1 MPTSLF
7 QRVVIGALFGAVC
20 GVAMAQTA
28 SGPQVA
34 LSGVSGSRALLVI
47 DGAAPRFVSVGQ
59 TVLGVKLL
67 AVDGDTAMV
76 DIQGQRQTLQVG
88 AAPVSVGKAR
98 GDGGGQRIVMTADP
112 SGHFMPDGQING
124 QSVRFMVDTG
134 ATTVALGASEAR
146 RINLK
151 YEHGQRVRMST
162 ANGVSSGYLIRLA
175 SVRVGDVVAYDV
187 EAVVSPQPMP
197 FVLLGNSFLNRFQM
211 QKHNDQ
217 MTLEKRF

>member
-1 MPTSLF
+1 MPKLPI
-7 QRVVIGALFGAVC
+7 QRLAVGLLCGALSGFSGAQS
-20 GVAMAQTA
+20 A
-28 SGPQVA
+28 PQVA
-34 LSGVSGSRALLVI
+34 LSGVSGSKALLVI

-67 AVDGDTAMV
+67 AVDGDAATV

-134 ATTVALGASEAR
+134 ATTVALGAGEAR

-151 YEHGQRVRMST
+151 YEHGQRVRLST
-162 ANGVSSGYLIRLA
+162 ANGVSNGYLIRLA

>member
-1 MPTSLF
+1 MPTCLL
-7 QRVVIGALFGAVC
+7 QRVVMGALFGAVC
-20 GVAMAQTA
+20 GVALAQSGA
-28 SGPQVA
+28 GPQVA
-34 LSGVSGSRALLVI
+34 LTGVSGSKALLVI
-47 DGAAPRFVSVGQ
+47 DRAPPRFFSIGQ
-59 TVLGVKLL
+59 TVQGVKLL
-67 AVDGDTAMV
+67 AVDGDSATV
-76 DIQGQRQTLQVG
+76 DVQGQRQTLQVG

-98 GDGGGQRIVMTADP
+98 GDGGGQRVVMTADP

-134 ATTVALGASEAR
+134 ATTVALGAAEAK

-162 ANGVSSGYLIRLA
+162 ANGVSNGYLIRLA

-217 MTLEKRF
+217 LTLEKRF